1 MVMMFFD
8 DLSSDVL
15 LEIINYL
22 SFTELIHTFFGLQ
35 KRLDDVIRNYSSCI
49 NISKIINQNDL
60 EHLSFKCRSLIL
72 SGLDLDLFQIKYY
85 HLNLI
90 SLRSVT
96 FMKMNLLTLHSFI
109 EKLPMQQLES
119 ITIGRFTW
127 QYYPI
132 DFYKQI
138 WSIIMNSING
148 NCLRYLHLPY
158 HIRHWNTKNLSYEF
172 SVLRRASLEY
182 TSVTQMLAFMSHT
195 PNLRRFKACL
205 ASPHR
210 DLFRYTITLSKLNHL
225 TLNLHDEWSL
235 EEIQQLFT
243 ICPYLKHLILKLE
256 VRKERK
262 IIFEPITWQ
271 TLIEEKLIYL
281 IFLQL
286 RLYCIIVYPD
296 IKGCNFQENFNH
308 AEYWLQRK
316 PHFQVIINEFQ
327 RKIL

>member
-1 MVMMFFD
+1 MMSFD

-22 SFTELIHTFFGLQ
+22 SFTELIHAFFGLQ

-72 SGLDLDLFQIKYY
+72 SGLDLNLFQMKYY

-90 SLRSVT
+90 SLRSIT
-96 FMKMNLLTLHSFI
+96 FMKMNLLTLYSFI

-132 DFYKQI
+132 DLYKQI

-148 NCLRYLHLPY
+148 NRLRYLYLPY
-158 HIRHWNTKNLSYEF
+158 HIRHWDTKNLSYEF
-172 SVLRRASLEY
+172 SVLRRAILEY

-205 ASPHR
+205 AAPHR
-210 DLFRYTITLSKLNHL
+210 DLFRYTITLSKLNYL
-225 TLNLHDEWSL
+225 ALNLHDDWSL

-256 VRKERK
+256 VRKETK

-271 TLIEEKLIYL
+271 TLIEEKLTYL
-281 IFLQL
+281 IFLRLQL
-286 RLYCIIVYPD
+286 NYTIVSPD
-296 IKGCNFQENFNH
+296 TERSNSQEKFNH
-308 AEYWLQRK
+308 AEYWLQRQ
-316 PHFQVIINEFQ
+316 PHFQVTINEMH
-327 RKIL
+327 REVL